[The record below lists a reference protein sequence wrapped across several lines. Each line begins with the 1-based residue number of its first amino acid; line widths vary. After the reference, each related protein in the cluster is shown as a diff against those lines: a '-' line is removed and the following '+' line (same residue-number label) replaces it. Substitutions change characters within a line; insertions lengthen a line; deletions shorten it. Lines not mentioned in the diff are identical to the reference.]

1 MEQRNGRIERQ
12 GNENPEVDI
21 YRYVTNK
28 SFDSYLFQ
36 ILENKQK
43 FISQVM
49 TSKTPERTCADM
61 DETALDYAE
70 VKALCAGNPNTTR
83 GAYGKMAI
91 LRYKSTKSITKNV
104 MLFVLFIDKQ
114 YLASDKENDCIDLT
128 NILLSRFLYYPYD
141 YRKYQNPFSCSSIP
155 HGIFP
160 ACQRLYL

>member
-1 MEQRNGRIERQ
+1 MFRKICSTDMEQRNGRIERQ

-83 GAYGKMAI
+83 GAFEKKAI
-91 LRYKSTKSITKNV
+91 LRYLSKIGTRDL
-104 MLFVLFIDKQ
+104 LFRVP
-114 YLASDKENDCIDLT
+114 
-128 NILLSRFLYYPYD
+128 ILLYNSD
-141 YRKYQNPFSCSSIP
+141 
-155 HGIFP
+155 
-160 ACQRLYL
+160 

>member
-1 MEQRNGRIERQ
+1 MQRRVCSTDMEQRNGRIERQ

-70 VKALCAGNPNTTR
+70 VKALCAGNPLIKKEMELQTLIKDL
-83 GAYGKMAI
+83 KMEKA
-91 LRYKSTKSITKNV
+91 RYS
-104 MLFVLFIDKQ
+104 
-114 YLASDKENDCIDLT
+114 
-128 NILLSRFLYYPYD
+128 
-141 YRKYQNPFSCSSIP
+141 
-155 HGIFP
+155 
-160 ACQRLYL
+160 

>member
-1 MEQRNGRIERQ
+1 MFRMECPSDMEQRNGRIERQ

-70 VKALCAGNPNTTR
+70 VKALCAGNPKTTR
-83 GAYGKMAI
+83 GAYEKG
-91 LRYKSTKSITKNV
+91 
-104 MLFVLFIDKQ
+104 
-114 YLASDKENDCIDLT
+114 
-128 NILLSRFLYYPYD
+128 RFYVV
-141 YRKYQNPFSCSSIP
+141 
-155 HGIFP
+155 
-160 ACQRLYL
+160 

>member
-1 MEQRNGRIERQ
+1 MFRMECPSDMEQRNGRIERQ

-70 VKALCAGNPNTTR
+70 VKALCAGNPDTTR
-83 GAYGKMAI
+83 GAYKKRAI
-91 LRYKSTKSITKNV
+91 LR
-104 MLFVLFIDKQ
+104 
-114 YLASDKENDCIDLT
+114 C
-128 NILLSRFLYYPYD
+128 LSR
-141 YRKYQNPFSCSSIP
+141 
-155 HGIFP
+155 
-160 ACQRLYL
+160 

>member
-1 MEQRNGRIERQ
+1 MWAGFNARFIRKKMFRKNCSTDMEQRNGRIERQ

-83 GAYGKMAI
+83 GAYGKRAI
-91 LRYKSTKSITKNV
+91 LRCFGRGYAIKVYPLFFYNV
-104 MLFVLFIDKQ
+104 MTYERQKARI
-114 YLASDKENDCIDLT
+114 
-128 NILLSRFLYYPYD
+128 
-141 YRKYQNPFSCSSIP
+141 YR
-155 HGIFP
+155 
-160 ACQRLYL
+160 

>member
-70 VKALCAGNPNTTR
+70 VKALCAGNPDKTR
-83 GAYGKMAI
+83 GAFGKGRFYVVYVSLNDAVQNSLI
-91 LRYKSTKSITKNV
+91 STLSIG
-104 MLFVLFIDKQ
+104 FIN
-114 YLASDKENDCIDLT
+114 ENL
-128 NILLSRFLYYPYD
+128 
-141 YRKYQNPFSCSSIP
+141 
-155 HGIFP
+155 
-160 ACQRLYL
+160 

>member
-70 VKALCAGNPNTTR
+70 VKALCAGKPNTTR
-83 GAYGKMAI
+83 GAFEKRAI
-91 LRYKSTKSITKNV
+91 LRCLCQKASPICV
-104 MLFVLFIDKQ
+104 M
-114 YLASDKENDCIDLT
+114 
-128 NILLSRFLYYPYD
+128 
-141 YRKYQNPFSCSSIP
+141 PF
-155 HGIFP
+155 GIFNVLLQKNTGYDIIKKIQTFQGELT
-160 ACQRLYL
+160 AINDSNMR

>member
-1 MEQRNGRIERQ
+1 MECPSDMQQRDGRIERQ

-49 TSKTPERTCADM
+49 TSKTPEGTCADM

-70 VKALCAGNPNTTR
+70 VKALCAGNPDKTR

-91 LRYKSTKSITKNV
+91 LRYKKVLKIKPCKRNNRQNSDHTKDAVQT
-104 MLFVLFIDKQ
+104 
-114 YLASDKENDCIDLT
+114 
-128 NILLSRFLYYPYD
+128 
-141 YRKYQNPFSCSSIP
+141 
-155 HGIFP
+155 G
-160 ACQRLYL
+160 QR

>member
-1 MEQRNGRIERQ
+1 MECPSDMEQRNGRIERQ
-12 GNENPEVDI
+12 GNENLEVDI

-70 VKALCAGNPNTTR
+70 VKALCAGNPNITR
-83 GAYGKMAI
+83 RACGKKGDFTLLLIYLRELSIIFINSKHSIAYVGDM
-91 LRYKSTKSITKNV
+91 
-104 MLFVLFIDKQ
+104 D
-114 YLASDKENDCIDLT
+114 DL
-128 NILLSRFLYYPYD
+128 N
-141 YRKYQNPFSCSSIP
+141 
-155 HGIFP
+155 
-160 ACQRLYL
+160 

>member
-1 MEQRNGRIERQ
+1 MFRMKCPSDMEQRNGRIERQ

-21 YRYVTNK
+21 FRYVTNK

-70 VKALCAGNPNTTR
+70 VKALCAGNPLIKREMELQTLIKDLKMEKARYSEHIYELQDNIR
-83 GAYGKMAI
+83 VKIPEKIHMNYNISSPEGCGYGKQGSEV
-91 LRYKSTKSITKNV
+91 R
-104 MLFVLFIDKQ
+104 
-114 YLASDKENDCIDLT
+114 
-128 NILLSRFLYYPYD
+128 
-141 YRKYQNPFSCSSIP
+141 
-155 HGIFP
+155 
-160 ACQRLYL
+160 

>member
-1 MEQRNGRIERQ
+1 MFRKKCSTDMEQRNGRIERQ

-21 YRYVTNK
+21 FRYVTNK

-70 VKALCAGNPNTTR
+70 VKALCAGNPDTTR
-83 GAYGKMAI
+83 VAYGKRAI
-91 LRYKSTKSITKNV
+91 LRYKNTKSITKNV
-104 MLFVLFIDKQ
+104 MLFVSVCRKSHPKGWLF
-114 YLASDKENDCIDLT
+114 CV
-128 NILLSRFLYYPYD
+128 
-141 YRKYQNPFSCSSIP
+141 
-155 HGIFP
+155 
-160 ACQRLYL
+160 

>member
-1 MEQRNGRIERQ
+1 MFRMECPSDMEQRNGRIERQ
-12 GNENPEVDI
+12 GNENSKVDI

-36 ILENKQK
+36 ILENKQR

-83 GAYGKMAI
+83 GAYVNKAI
-91 LRYKSTKSITKNV
+91 LR
-104 MLFVLFIDKQ
+104 
-114 YLASDKENDCIDLT
+114 C
-128 NILLSRFLYYPYD
+128 LS
-141 YRKYQNPFSCSSIP
+141 K
-155 HGIFP
+155 
-160 ACQRLYL
+160 

>member
-1 MEQRNGRIERQ
+1 MFRMECPSDMQQRDGRIERQ

-21 YRYVTNK
+21 FRYVTNK

-70 VKALCAGNPNTTR
+70 VKALCAGNPNITR
-83 GAYGKMAI
+83 GAFGKGRFYVIKTKIA
-91 LRYKSTKSITKNV
+91 LRK
-104 MLFVLFIDKQ
+104 M
-114 YLASDKENDCIDLT
+114 
-128 NILLSRFLYYPYD
+128 
-141 YRKYQNPFSCSSIP
+141 
-155 HGIFP
+155 
-160 ACQRLYL
+160 

>member
-1 MEQRNGRIERQ
+1 MWAGFNARFIRKKMFRKNCSTDMEQRNGRIERQ

-70 VKALCAGNPNTTR
+70 VKALCAGNPSTTR
-83 GAYGKMAI
+83 GACGKRAI
-91 LRYKSTKSITKNV
+91 LRCFGRGYAIKVYPLFFYNV
-104 MLFVLFIDKQ
+104 MTYERQKARI
-114 YLASDKENDCIDLT
+114 
-128 NILLSRFLYYPYD
+128 
-141 YRKYQNPFSCSSIP
+141 YR
-155 HGIFP
+155 
-160 ACQRLYL
+160 

>member
-1 MEQRNGRIERQ
+1 MFRINCSSDMEQRNGRIERQ

-21 YRYVTNK
+21 FRYVTNK

-70 VKALCAGNPNTTR
+70 VKALCAGNPDTTR
-83 GAYGKMAI
+83 GAFGKGRFYVVYVSLNDAVQNSLI
-91 LRYKSTKSITKNV
+91 STLSIG
-104 MLFVLFIDKQ
+104 FIN
-114 YLASDKENDCIDLT
+114 ENL
-128 NILLSRFLYYPYD
+128 
-141 YRKYQNPFSCSSIP
+141 
-155 HGIFP
+155 
-160 ACQRLYL
+160 

>member
-1 MEQRNGRIERQ
+1 MFRMKCPSDMQQRDGRIERQ
-12 GNENPEVDI
+12 GNENHEVDI

-83 GAYGKMAI
+83 GACGKRAI
-91 LRYKSTKSITKNV
+91 LRCLQK
-104 MLFVLFIDKQ
+104 
-114 YLASDKENDCIDLT
+114 C
-128 NILLSRFLYYPYD
+128 RFP
-141 YRKYQNPFSCSSIP
+141 R
-155 HGIFP
+155 
-160 ACQRLYL
+160 

>member
-70 VKALCAGNPNTTR
+70 VKALCAGNPLSTRDVKINTP
-83 GAYGKMAI
+83 ANA
-91 LRYKSTKSITKNV
+91 V
-104 MLFVLFIDKQ
+104 FI
-114 YLASDKENDCIDLT
+114 
-128 NILLSRFLYYPYD
+128 
-141 YRKYQNPFSCSSIP
+141 
-155 HGIFP
+155 GICGF
-160 ACQRLYL
+160 CQKLK

>member
-70 VKALCAGNPNTTR
+70 VKALCAGNPLSARDVKNSIPR
-83 GAYGKMAI
+83 KCRIYQH
-91 LRYKSTKSITKNV
+91 LR
-104 MLFVLFIDKQ
+104 LFVK
-114 YLASDKENDCIDLT
+114 S
-128 NILLSRFLYYPYD
+128 
-141 YRKYQNPFSCSSIP
+141 
-155 HGIFP
+155 
-160 ACQRLYL
+160 

>member
-1 MEQRNGRIERQ
+1 MSNKRKISDLLLFQYITACSVGFLEMFRINCPSDMEQRNGRIERQ

-83 GAYGKMAI
+83 GAYGKRAI
-91 LRYKSTKSITKNV
+91 LRCLYKWRRGLNYHLTSKRLSISSCFSRNGEGC
-104 MLFVLFIDKQ
+104 
-114 YLASDKENDCIDLT
+114 AS
-128 NILLSRFLYYPYD
+128 
-141 YRKYQNPFSCSSIP
+141 
-155 HGIFP
+155 
-160 ACQRLYL
+160 

>member
-1 MEQRNGRIERQ
+1 MFRRNCSTDMEQRNGRIERQ

-36 ILENKQK
+36 ILEIKQK

-83 GAYGKMAI
+83 GAFEKKAI
-91 LRYKSTKSITKNV
+91 LRYLSKIGTR
-104 MLFVLFIDKQ
+104 
-114 YLASDKENDCIDLT
+114 DLSFRVP
-128 NILLSRFLYYPYD
+128 ILLYNSD
-141 YRKYQNPFSCSSIP
+141 
-155 HGIFP
+155 
-160 ACQRLYL
+160 